1 MALVF
6 PQAEITGNIGGTGLS
21 SRKHVHAATTL
32 PGNINIDYANGSTI
46 DGVTLATGDRIL
58 IKNQTVQTEN
68 GVYIVKAA
76 GAPERATD
84 YDEGDTV
91 SSSVVYVETGTTNA
105 SSGWLCTN
113 ISGSD
118 VVSTDPLTFKLI
130 SGDIHNT
137 NTGTSVDNTIVRWD
151 GTGGYKI
158 QSTDI
163 TIDDNNNIAGL
174 QYLEFN
180 DISAPTNPSDGVGR
194 LYKKTGDDG
203 IWWKPDSAGP
213 EVDLTGGGGGGGVTS
228 FQTSLSGLTPAAA
241 TTGDVTLAGTL
252 GATSGGTGQ
261 TGYTIG
267 DILYADTTTSLAKLA
282 DVAVGNALISGGV
295 GTAPQWGKVS
305 LSTTVTGILD
315 ATNGGTGTSTAP
327 TSGQLLVG
335 TTGGSYVP
343 YTVTSGTGISTT
355 TGSGT
360 FQINNT
366 GVTSWSAGTTG
377 LTPATATTGAVT
389 LAGTLGTTSGGTGL
403 SSIGTAN
410 QILGVNTGATAL
422 EYKSVTAGTGISVT
436 PGAGALT
443 IANTGVTSVTGTTNQ
458 VSSSG
463 TGAITLST
471 PSTFIAPGTI
481 QDTTGM
487 RYSTSASVSA
497 AGTSQGDA
505 TGLTTSYNVVTT
517 VASGSGVRLP
527 TPPVGMRVVIVN
539 KGANSLNVYPDTG
552 GAIDAAAT
560 NVATILSVNA
570 VTTLQ
575 ASSATQWYTISTPST
590 GITTLNTLTTATQTF
605 ATGTAGS
612 DFAINSAGSTHTFNI
627 PDASATARGLVTTGA
642 QTFAGVK
649 TFPSAPMISQITN
662 TGLLTLPT
670 STDTLVGRA
679 TTDTLTNKTIYEP
692 AATAVSAAG
701 STQGTATALTN
712 MYNVVSAVA
721 SGTGVILPA
730 PLQSGLRYTIVNKGA
745 NTLNVYPAV
754 GGTIDALS
762 LNAPFTLA
770 VNGSLTI
777 ESSSTTQWYSIAS
790 YGIGSGGGVNS
801 VTGTANQIS
810 ASPTTGA
817 VILSTPPQFVAPGTI
832 QDTTGMLLSTNA
844 TVSAAGSTQGT
855 ATALTKS
862 YNVVTTVAVSTGVV
876 LPTITAAN
884 VGFLV
889 TIVNKGANALNVYPA
904 TGAAIDSAATNAA
917 VSLPVNGTI
926 TVEASSA
933 TQWYS
938 VRPYISAGTNAV
950 VTYGNGNTSIALA
963 SDLGT
968 INTINGIKPTGGV
981 YCKTAATTQSG
992 AVAAPGV
999 DLLATPYTG
1008 GKVVPANM
1016 FAVGDWYSIRLGGI
1030 VSANNNQAST
1040 ISVVV
1045 NTTTVLSL
1053 PVTFS
1058 NLTNAWW
1065 QVQIDFVIRAVGAS
1079 GTGAIVVTGF
1089 LDYYSTPGK
1098 AGNAVT
1104 TVTTTGFD
1112 TTVQTELFI
1121 YYTGSAGITTFR
1133 TDFAGLSKLY

>member
-21 SRKHVHAATTL
+21 SRKHVHVATTL

-158 QSTDI
+158 QDTDI

-174 QYLEFN
+174 QYLQFN

-213 EVDLTGGGGGGGVTS
+213 EVDLTGGGVTS
-228 FQTSLSGLTPAAA
+228 FQTSLSGLTPASA

-305 LSTTVTGILD
+305 LSTTVTGTLD

-377 LTPATATTGAVT
+377 LTPATATTGNVT
-389 LAGTLGTTSGGTGL
+389 LAGTLGATSGGTGL

-505 TGLTTSYNVVTT
+505 TGLTTSYNVVTM

-612 DFAINSAGSTHTFNI
+612 DFAINSSGSTHTFNI
-627 PDASATARGLVTTGA
+627 PNASATARGLVTTGA

-649 TFPSAPMISQITN
+649 TFPSAPVISQITN

-712 MYNVVSAVA
+712 MYNVVTTVA
-721 SGTGVILPA
+721 LGTGVILPT
-730 PLQSGLRYTIVNKGA
+730 PLQSGLRYTVVNKGA

-770 VNGSLTI
+770 ANGSLTI

-810 ASPTTGA
+810 ASQTTGA

-862 YNVVTTVAVSTGVV
+862 YNVVTTVAASTGVL

-889 TIVNKGANALNVYPA
+889 TIVNKGANALNVYPG
-904 TGAAIDSAATNAA
+904 TGAAIDSAAANAA
-917 VSLPVNGTI
+917 ISLAVNGTI
-926 TVEASSA
+926 TVEASST

-938 VRPYISAGTNAV
+938 VRPNITAGTNAV
-950 VTYGNGNTSIALA
+950 VTYGNGSTTVALA
-963 SDLGT
+963 TDLST

-981 YCKTAATTQSG
+981 YCKTTQTTQTN
-992 AVAAPGV
+992 AVTNV
-999 DLLATPYTG
+999 DLLATPYVG
-1008 GKVVPANM
+1008 SKIVPANT
-1016 FAVGDWYSIRLGGI
+1016 FSVGDWYSIRLGGI
-1030 VSANNNQAST
+1030 VSGGNGFNISINILANAVTLLTVGTPNIAISNNVSQE
-1040 ISVVV
+1040 
-1045 NTTTVLSL
+1045 
-1053 PVTFS
+1053 
-1058 NLTNAWW
+1058 WW
-1065 QVQIDFVIRAVGAS
+1065 QLQIDFVIRAVGGS
-1079 GTGAIVVTGF
+1079 GTAAIVTTGF
-1089 LDYYSTPGK
+1089 LDYYTGSNDTKKGQAK
-1098 AGNAVT
+1098 T
-1104 TVTTTGFD
+1104 QVTTTGFN
-1112 TTVQTELFI
+1112 TTVQNELFI
-1121 YYTGSAGITTFR
+1121 NITTAGTGSFV